1 MISQFNQPR
10 GSTSIEVNKQSIAR
24 NFGVKEDEVIYFTVG
39 IDLSGFKVIYD
50 ESTQR
55 AYSLPSGIVSG
66 TIAISLNEQAILT
79 HSSGS
84 VDLGELAVSREEYV
98 TLPGSFNF
106 GHTINVKNELLVH
119 DDKKYRWDGSLP
131 KVVAAGSTPDNSG
144 GVGLGAWLS
153 VGDVSL
159 RADLASGTLGKGAN
173 LLTYKSQVSNSVA
186 ISQQIKNSERVSV
199 FEYLAKPIPGFD
211 NASAFAAMK
220 ADAEAGVVITVPS
233 GVYETSEPLRFTKPV
248 QIWFD
253 VGVRIKLTSGAHD
266 HVVEIDL
273 RGQDEGYWGY
283 KPFFGGGRV
292 ILDGLGHAKYG
303 LSLRGVI
310 SGGFPGIQATNIT
323 TAGLYLAWTQCCTYT
338 DFICSN
344 NVEVFTTKPLHG
356 ILVDKDNNPSNP
368 RGTSCDIFINPCVEH
383 TAGDGFVGLSLMNSM
398 VINGTIEGNLGAG
411 ISLGHPTDNT
421 YTALGNTFLGI
432 DLEVNTLTDIVINKF
447 SHMNEFIGLKSG
459 YSSPSVQVRG
469 FRNYF
474 SGGTVSD
481 FDFRPDSHDNHVQDV
496 TLLAEFP
503 VVNDEGIRNTYERLW
518 NLNNAQVNVST
529 NPVNT
534 RSNQPIAG
542 GETVTLDPYKASYV
556 VCTATGTPIN
566 IVSATKKLDGAR
578 IDLTIHNASGTD
590 SLVINWASDI
600 RVGNFTP
607 PPAGKHKGLSLR
619 YDANYG
625 YWTVVGVGLDALS

>member
-1 MISQFNQPR
+1 MANCNDYISADDLKTGKQAILHIEHVAKSRDANGDPALEVTDTIR
-10 GSTSIEVNKQSIAR
+10 GESVTNKTLDGFFSS
-24 NFGVKEDEVIYFTVG
+24 V
-39 IDLSGFKVIYD
+39 GFKPAD
-50 ESTQR
+50 GSFE
-55 AYSLPSGIVSG
+55 ASG
-66 TIAISLNEQAILT
+66 TINHRWE
-79 HSSGS
+79 
-84 VDLGELAVSREEYV
+84 
-98 TLPGSFNF
+98 TLLYESEGNYYQWM
-106 GHTINVKNELLVH
+106 GV
-119 DDKKYRWDGSLP
+119 LP
-131 KVVAAGSTPDNSG
+131 KIVPPGSTPATTG
-144 GVGLGAWLS
+144 GISPTTWVNQTDLT
-153 VGDVSL
+153 L
-159 RADLASGTLGKGAN
+159 RTDLASSSNGKGAN
-173 LLTYKSQVSNSVA
+173 LLTYKSQVSNSIA

-211 NASAFAAMK
+211 NASAFAKMK
-220 ADAEAGVVITVPS
+220 EDAEAGVVITFPP

-253 VGVRIKLTSGAHD
+253 VGVRIKLTSGTHD

-273 RGQDEGYWGY
+273 RGSDEGYWGY

-310 SGGFPGIQATNIT
+310 SGNFPSVQATNIT
-323 TAGLYLAWTQCCTYT
+323 IAGLYLAWTQCCSYT

-344 NVEVFTTKPLHG
+344 NVEPFTTKPLHG
-356 ILVDKDNNPSNP
+356 VLVDKDNNPLNP
-368 RGTSCDIFINPCVEH
+368 HGTSCDIFINPCVEH
-383 TAGDGFVGLSLMNSM
+383 TAGDGFAGLSLMNSM
-398 VINGTIEGNLGAG
+398 VINGTIEGNLGTG
-411 ISLGHPTDNT
+411 ITLGHPTDNS
-421 YTALGNTFLGI
+421 YTALGNTFIGI
-432 DLEVNTLTDIVINKF
+432 DLEVNTLTDILINKF
-447 SHMNEFIGLKSG
+447 AHMNDFIGLKSG
-459 YSSPSVQVRG
+459 YSSPSVQIRG
-469 FRNYF
+469 FRNTF
-474 SGGTVSD
+474 IGGAVSD

-518 NLNNAQVNVST
+518 NLHNAQVNVST
-529 NPVNT
+529 NPVNA

-600 RVGNFTP
+600 KVGDFTP
-607 PPAGKHKGLSLR
+607 PRAGRHKGLSLR

-625 YWTVVGVGLDALS
+625 YWTVVGVGMDALS